1 MKPEVT
7 FAFKGDKAFAIRE
20 GKVIAT
26 SHVDNI
32 GDLEKVA
39 FGDPMDPAGG
49 QPPVGDPHAIDG
61 PTEMPPAPDFG
72 ITGQGE
78 PCPSCGTPD
87 TVDPQT
93 GVCDQ
98 CGQRTQPGAGADE
111 DGYTEPLSPAD
122 GMPPGPINEDMGPY
136 AASITTPNGLKGK
149 VLGKVAGLW
158 QDEVTVRLENGRI
171 VHLPVSKDMTFE
183 RTASAP
189 KPTNPVEQFEQRLAA
204 SVDGTRDSLVLR
216 NENLEKIAAEA
227 RELLTEGV
235 SDDVAEKLDGI
246 VVSAY
251 NEMVEIDHAIAHLD
265 DEHTSAYAPP
275 APFSMQAAA
284 SGEGAVSLGGKDGSW
299 LDKTANEMI
308 AEAESTDFKRLMDEG
323 PESLTAELE
332 TPALADAGV
341 VRQMAASFIRTK
353 TAGTDPQVRDP
364 YEKTFL
370 ARVEECRRAELSSR
384 KQSTQKEAAAEEDA
398 FKDAPDDSIFM

>member
-1 MKPEVT
+1 MKTEVT

-39 FGDPMDPAGG
+39 FGDPMGG
-49 QPPVGDPHAIDG
+49 QPPMGDPHAIDA
-61 PTEMPPAPDFG
+61 PTEMPPPPPG
-72 ITGQGE
+72 IGEGEQGVCHGCGYQLTPGEEVCPQCGE
-78 PCPSCGTPD
+78 PLA
-87 TVDPQT
+87 DP
-93 GVCDQ
+93 GM
-98 CGQRTQPGAGADE
+98 ADMGDPL
-111 DGYTEPLSPAD
+111 DGG
-122 GMPPGPINEDMGPY
+122 GMPYGDPGDDFPDHGPRQ
-136 AASITTPNGLKGK
+136 ASITTPNGLKGK

-284 SGEGAVSLGGKDGSW
+284 SGEVAVSLGGKDGSW

-323 PESLTAELE
+323 PEALTAELE

-364 YEKTFL
+364 YEDLHQACRRVPPCRAFL
-370 ARVEECRRAELSSR
+370 AQAVNPEGGGSRGGCVQGRTRRLDLHVNA
-384 KQSTQKEAAAEEDA
+384 TA
-398 FKDAPDDSIFM
+398 